1 MKKTM
6 AFILT
11 VLMIAALF
19 TVAGNAAA
27 KPTAE
32 IKRGVPVVDG
42 KIDEIWEFADE
53 LAIDRFV
60 VQDKGDSKA
69 TGYAKMLWDDG
80 VIYCL
85 IVINDDTKS
94 DQTEAL
100 HTEDCLEVFF
110 DLDNKKTE
118 TYSENNQFRFLY
130 DIVSPLGIR
139 NPEHISESYA
149 DYLKL
154 AGTEPSKTQY
164 VYEFSLDEKI
174 GINVKFNAGKEIG
187 IDFSFDDNT
196 KNDTT
201 RTAIW
206 TWNAEGKDANP
217 ASNPSVLGTVK
228 LIDEEAYVEII
239 EEEPAAAEAPK
250 TTPTAAKTADVF
262 VLAVAALVASS
273 AGIVVSKKRK

>member
-1 MKKTM
+1 MKRNL
-6 AFILT
+6 ALILT

-19 TVAGNAAA
+19 TIGSSAAA
-27 KPTAE
+27 KPTYE
-32 IKRGVPVVDG
+32 VKRGTVDIDG
-42 KIDEIWEFADE
+42 KIDEIWDYADE
-53 LAIDRFV
+53 LALDRYV

-69 TGYAKMLWDDG
+69 TGYAKVLWDEG
-80 VIYCL
+80 TLYCL
-85 IVINDDTKS
+85 VVINDDTKS

-100 HTEDCLEVFF
+100 HTEDCLEIFF

-130 DIVSPLGIR
+130 DIVSPLGLR

-154 AGTEPSKTQY
+154 AGSEPSKTQY
-164 VYEFSLDEKI
+164 VYEFSINEKI
-174 GINVKFNAGKEIG
+174 GLNVKFDVGKEIG

-201 RTAIW
+201 RTAIL

-217 ASNPSVLGTVK
+217 ASNPSVLGTIR
-228 LIDEEAYVEII
+228 LIDEDAYVEII
-239 EEEPAAAEAPK
+239 EDEPAVAEAPK
-250 TTPTAAKTADVF
+250 TTTTAAKTADGF